1 MKATFVGKEITLI
14 GHQMKVGDKLPEFT
28 LTATDFSPV
37 SSPEDIKLPAVF
49 LVLLSVD
56 TGVCSLE
63 LLTFNDRLDGTN
75 YNVYAVSNDMPFT
88 LDRWVK
94 TNAGDF
100 ITMLS
105 DYKAKEFGHAT
116 GTLIDELKFLTRA
129 TFIFDKNGVCRFAEY
144 LPEIATEP
152 DYDKIM
158 AEAKK
163 YFDEQ

>member
-1 MKATFVGKEITLI
+1 MKATFVGKDITLI

-28 LTATDFSPV
+28 LTATDFSNV
-37 SSPEDIKLPAVF
+37 SSQEDIKLPAVF

-75 YNVYAVSNDMPFT
+75 YNVYAVSTDMPFT

-105 DYKAKEFGHAT
+105 DYKAREFGHAT
-116 GTLIDELKFLTRA
+116 GTLIDELKFLARA
-129 TFIFDKNGVCRFAEY
+129 TFIFDKNGICQFAEY

-158 AEAKK
+158 EEAKK
-163 YFDEQ
+163 YFD